1 MKDKILIDQI
11 SKSYL
16 LSRNIVLENDLGVV
30 KRSKRNVDAYRV
42 IVDRIDSAIST
53 LDDNDKY
60 IIYNEVV
67 LGKKGE
73 WYRDYISTPT
83 YYRHRK
89 IAYNNFINSINK

>member
-1 MKDKILIDQI
+1 MYDKTIIDQI

-16 LSRNIVLENDLGVV
+16 LSKSILREDDLGIT
-30 KRSKRNVDAYRV
+30 KRSRKTIDSYKL
-42 IVDRIDSAIST
+42 IVDRIDDIVKV
-53 LDDNDKY
+53 LDENDKY

-73 WYRDYISTPT
+73 WYHGYISTPT

-89 IAYNNFINSINK
+89 IAYQNFLRCLNQ